1 MTETKQLATSQ
12 PKTQLGVFKN
22 YINGKVVQELFAKRI
37 GKQSAD
43 FTNSLIELVSGN
55 TNLQGCEP
63 AEVIQCALKAA
74 SLHLPLNPQLGRA
87 YVLPFKNKG
96 KATPTFV
103 IGYKGLVQMA
113 KNSGQYRTLNSGVV
127 YEGQISKR
135 DFVSGEIVI
144 DQDPISNKVEGFFA
158 YMEELTGFK
167 KMLFMTTREM
177 AHYAKIYSPSLKFS
191 EKVTEQTLMD
201 KFQLHAERGPEVG
214 VGWLA
219 DSLTMAK
226 KVVLKQLLDKWGS
239 LSIEVQKAIAE
250 DSQVESN
257 METNRDNEADAANQ
271 EFTPAEE
278 VTDVP
283 TPEATPEQDENPKVE
298 DNPDPFPEG

>member
-22 YINGKVVQELFAKRI
+22 FINGKSVQELFAKRI

-43 FTNSLIELVSGN
+43 FTNALIELVSNN

-96 KATPTFV
+96 KLTPTFV

-158 YMEELTGFK
+158 YMEELNGFK
-167 KMLFMTTREM
+167 KMLFMTTMEM

-191 EKVTEQTLMD
+191 EKVTEEVLMN

-239 LSIEVQKAIAE
+239 LSIDTQIAFADESKAI
-250 DSQVESN
+250 VESN
-257 METNRDNEADAANQ
+257 MELDRDNEADAANQ

-278 VTDVP
+278 VTEVP
-283 TPEATPEQDENPKVE
+283 TPEEDKNPQQE

>member
-22 YINGKVVQELFAKRI
+22 YINGAVVQELFAKRI

-43 FTNSLIELVSGN
+43 FTNSLIELVSSS

-96 KATPTFV
+96 KLTPTFV

-144 DQDPISNKVEGFFA
+144 DQEPISNKVVGFFA

-167 KMLFMTTREM
+167 KMLFMTTKEM

-191 EKVTEQTLMD
+191 EKVTEQMLMD

-214 VGWLA
+214 VGWLS

-239 LSIEVQKAIAE
+239 LSIEVQQAIAA

-257 METNRDNEADAANQ
+257 METDRDNEADAANQ

-278 VTDVP
+278 VTEVQPSEETTEEDKNP
-283 TPEATPEQDENPKVE
+283 QDA
-298 DNPDPFPEG
+298 NPDPFPEDL

>member
-22 YINGKVVQELFAKRI
+22 FINGKSVQELFAKRI

-43 FTNSLIELVSGN
+43 FTNALIELVSNN

-96 KATPTFV
+96 KLTPTFV

-158 YMEELTGFK
+158 YMEELNGFK
-167 KMLFMTTREM
+167 KMLFMTTKEM

-191 EKVTEQTLMD
+191 EKVTEQVLMD

-257 METNRDNEADAANQ
+257 MELDRDNEADAANQ

-278 VTDVP
+278 VTEVP
-283 TPEATPEQDENPKVE
+283 TPEEDKNPQQE

>member
-1 MTETKQLATSQ
+1 MTQGNQVATSQ
-12 PKTQLGVFKN
+12 PKTQLGMIKN
-22 YINGKVVQELFAKRI
+22 YINSNVVQKLFTDRL

-43 FTNSLIELVSGN
+43 FTNSLIELVTGN
-55 TNLQGCEP
+55 TNLQGCAPQEI
-63 AEVIQCALKAA
+63 IQCAMKAA
-74 SLHLPLNPQLGRA
+74 SLHLALNPQLGRA

-96 KATPTFV
+96 KLTPTFV

-127 YEGQISKR
+127 FEGQISKR
-135 DFVSGEIVI
+135 DYISGEIVI
-144 DQDPISNKVEGFFA
+144 DKEPVSNKVEGFFA

-167 KMLFMTTREM
+167 KMLFMSVNEM

-191 EKVTEQTLMD
+191 EKVTEEVIKK
-201 KFQLHAERGPEVG
+201 KFQLHAEHGPEPG

-239 LSIEVQKAIAE
+239 LSIEMQKAISE
-250 DSQVESN
+250 DDTQESN
-257 METNRDNEADAANQ
+257 QDFSRGEEITEANG
-271 EFTPAEE
+271 EFTMAEEVEEVAAGEPASSEKPAEE
-278 VTDVP
+278 NNET
-283 TPEATPEQDENPKVE
+283 
-298 DNPDPFPEG
+298 PFPDDL

>member
-22 YINGKVVQELFAKRI
+22 YINGKVVQDLFSQRI

-43 FTNSLIELVSGN
+43 FTNALIELVSN
-55 TNLQGCEP
+55 NASLQGCEP

-96 KATPTFV
+96 KLTPTFV

-144 DQDPISNKVEGFFA
+144 DQEPTSNKVVGFFA

-167 KMLFMTTREM
+167 KMLFMTTKEM

-191 EKVTEQTLMD
+191 EKVTEEVLMN
-201 KFQLHAERGPEVG
+201 KFQLHAERGPAVG

-239 LSIEVQKAIAE
+239 LSIEIQQAIAS

-257 METNRDNEADAANQ
+257 MELDRDNEADAANE

-278 VTDVP
+278 VTEVP
-283 TPEATPEQDENPKVE
+283 SPEEEKNPQQE
-298 DNPDPFPEG
+298 DNPDPFPGE